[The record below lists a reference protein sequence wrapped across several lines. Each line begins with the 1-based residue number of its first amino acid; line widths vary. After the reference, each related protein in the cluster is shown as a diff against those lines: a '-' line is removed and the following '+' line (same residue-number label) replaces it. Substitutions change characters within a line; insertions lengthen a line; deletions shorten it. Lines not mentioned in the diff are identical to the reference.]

1 MSKLTLALI
10 QMRVGKDKAENL
22 ARAAAFVKEAG
33 ENGAQLVILPEMFQT
48 PYETS
53 LFPIYAEEKGEMSYQ
68 ALSAMARE
76 NALTLVGG
84 SIAELEDGRVYN
96 TSFVFNPKGEEIAR
110 HRKVHLFDI
119 DIPNGQYFKESD
131 TLSAG
136 KELTLFETDFGRIGL
151 GICFDVRFSD
161 FAQKMVEAGA
171 RVLIYPAAF
180 NPTTGPKHWELLF
193 RSRANDNQVYTV
205 GVSSIPSQKEGY
217 QAYGHSLVVN
227 PWGEVI
233 LEMGTDEG
241 VGYAT
246 LDSDLIDEVRGA
258 IPLGH

>member
-10 QMRVGKDKAENL
+10 QMRVGKDKLENL
-22 ARAAAFVKEAG
+22 ARAAALVKEAG
-33 ENGAQLVILPEMFQT
+33 QNGAQLVILPEMFQT
-48 PYETS
+48 PYETT
-53 LFPIYAEEKGEMSYQ
+53 LFPIYAEARGDISYQ

-96 TSFVFNPKGEEIAR
+96 TSFVFNPEGEEIAR

-119 DIPNGQYFKESD
+119 DIPGGQYFKESD

-136 KELTLFETDFGRIGL
+136 EELTLFETDFGRIGL

-161 FAQKMVEAGA
+161 FAQKMVAAGA
-171 RVLIYPAAF
+171 RVLVYPAAF

-205 GVSSIPSQKEGY
+205 GVSSLPSQKEGY

-227 PWGEVI
+227 PWGEVT
-233 LEMGTDEG
+233 LEMGTEEG
-241 VGYAT
+241 IGYAT
-246 LDSDLIDEVRGA
+246 LESDLIDEVRGA

>member
-1 MSKLTLALI
+1 MSKLTLALV
-10 QMRVGKDKAENL
+10 QMRVGKDKADNL
-22 ARAAAFVKEAG
+22 ARAAAFVKEAS

-53 LFPIYAEEKGEMSYQ
+53 LFPLYAEERGGMSYQ

-76 NALTLVGG
+76 NAVTLVGG

-96 TSFVFNPKGEEIAR
+96 TSFVFNPEGEEIAR

-119 DIPNGQYFKESD
+119 DIPGGQYFKESD
-131 TLSAG
+131 TLTAG
-136 KELTLFETDFGRIGL
+136 EDMTFFETDFGRIGL
-151 GICFDVRFSD
+151 GICFDVRFSA
-161 FAQKMVEAGA
+161 FAQKMAKAGA
-171 RVLIYPAAF
+171 RVLVYPAAF

-193 RSRANDNQVYTV
+193 RSRANDNQIYTV
-205 GVSSIPSQKEGY
+205 GVSSLPSEKEGY

-241 VGYAT
+241 IGYAT
-246 LDSDLIDEVRGA
+246 LESDLIDEVRGA
-258 IPLGH
+258 IPLGQ

>member
-1 MSKLTLALI
+1 MSKLTLALV
-10 QMRVGKDKAENL
+10 QMRVGKDKADNL
-22 ARAAAFVKEAG
+22 ARAAAFVKEAS

-53 LFPIYAEEKGEMSYQ
+53 LFPLYAEERGGMSYQ

-76 NALTLVGG
+76 NAITLVGG

-96 TSFVFNPKGEEIAR
+96 TSFVFNPEGEEIAR

-119 DIPNGQYFKESD
+119 DIPGGQYFKESD
-131 TLSAG
+131 TLTAG
-136 KELTLFETDFGRIGL
+136 EDMTFFETDFGRIGL
-151 GICFDVRFSD
+151 GICFDVRFSA
-161 FAQKMVEAGA
+161 FAHKMAKAGA
-171 RVLIYPAAF
+171 RVLVYPAAF

-205 GVSSIPSQKEGY
+205 GVSSLPSEKEGY

-241 VGYAT
+241 IGYAT
-246 LDSDLIDEVRGA
+246 LESDLIDEVRGA
-258 IPLGH
+258 IPLGQ